1 MNSQNQQR
9 VRKPPPYSREEAP
22 QDQSSTHVTHVREDV
37 AMAGRCA
44 NVHLPTGRTCTLPK
58 RHPGSCNFVGPED
71 AESVAVNAAAQ
82 GPPRAA
88 DRNGRLFAP

>member
-1 MNSQNQQR
+1 MNSQDRSASGSPQLTG
-9 VRKPPPYSREEAP
+9 REEAP

-44 NVHLPTGRTCTLPK
+44 NVHLPTGRTCTLPV

-71 AESVAVNAAAQ
+71 ANDVAVH
-82 GPPRAA
+82 
-88 DRNGRLFAP
+88 

>member
-1 MNSQNQQR
+1 VNSQNQSASGSPLQT
-9 VRKPPPYSREEAP
+9 SREPAA

-44 NVHLPTGRTCTLPK
+44 NVHLPTGRTCTLPA

-71 AESVAVNAAAQ
+71 AENAAKQ
-82 GPPRAA
+82 
-88 DRNGRLFAP
+88 